1 MPVVFDCDGV
11 LVDSES
17 LAWTAISAA
26 MQHFGITVTE
36 TDRGNLVGH
45 PFEYEYEYFSR
56 TSDLPPIEAVGAAIS
71 DEMFALFERHLEA
84 FEDAKDTLEVL
95 ARRGLALAVAST
107 SARDRLDVSLRSTGL
122 ADFFSVSVAGD
133 EVAAVKPAPD
143 LFLRAAELLGVAPEA
158 CTAVED
164 SPVGI
169 AAAKAAGMRVVAVDR
184 GDFDPEELSEADVLV
199 PRLTPALFHGS

>member
-1 MPVVFDCDGV
+1 MSVVFDCDGV

-26 MQHFGITVTE
+26 MQHFGVTVTE
-36 TDRGNLVGH
+36 TDRENLVGH

-56 TSDLPPIEAVGAAIS
+56 TADLPPIESVGAAIS

-95 ARRGLALAVAST
+95 ARRGLALAVASA

-133 EVAAVKPAPD
+133 EVPAVKPAPD
-143 LFLRAAELLGVAPEA
+143 LFLRAAELLGVAPER

-184 GDFDPEELSEADVLV
+184 GDFSPEELSQADVLV

>member
-1 MPVVFDCDGV
+1 MPIVFDCDGV

-17 LAWTAISAA
+17 LAWTAIGSA
-26 MQHFGITVTE
+26 MDLFDVVVSDE
-36 TDRGNLVGH
+36 DRQQLVGH
-45 PFEYEYEYFSR
+45 PFEYEYAYFAER
-56 TSDLPPIEAVGAAIS
+56 ADLPPPETVKAAIS
-71 DEMFALFERHLEA
+71 DAMFALFERHLES

-95 ARRGLALAVAST
+95 AGRGVLLAVAST
-107 SARDRLDVSLRSTGL
+107 SARDRLDVSLRATGL
-122 ADFFSVSVAGD
+122 VDFFSVSVAGD

-143 LFLRAAELLGVAPEA
+143 LFLKAAELLGVPPES

-169 AAAKAAGMRVVAVDR
+169 AAARSAGMRVVAVDR
-184 GDFDPEELSEADVLV
+184 GEFSMEELSGADVLV

>member
-1 MPVVFDCDGV
+1 MPIVFDCDGV

-26 MQHFGITVTE
+26 MQHFGVTVTE
-36 TDRGNLVGH
+36 TDRENLVGH

-56 TSDLPPIEAVGAAIS
+56 TADLPPIESVGAAIS

-95 ARRGLALAVAST
+95 ARRGVALAVAST

-133 EVAAVKPAPD
+133 EVPAVKPAPD
-143 LFLRAAELLGVAPEA
+143 LFLRAAELLGVAPET

-184 GDFDPEELSEADVLV
+184 GDFAPEELAEADVLV

>member
-26 MQHFGITVTE
+26 MQHFGVAVTE
-36 TDRGNLVGH
+36 SDRENLVGH
-45 PFEYEYEYFSR
+45 PFEYEYEYFSK
-56 TSDLPPIEAVGAAIS
+56 TADLPPIESVGVAIS

-95 ARRGLALAVAST
+95 ARRGVVLAVAST

-122 ADFFSVSVAGD
+122 ADFFTVSVAGD
-133 EVAAVKPAPD
+133 EVLAVKPAPD
-143 LFLRAAELLGVAPEA
+143 LFLRAAELLGVAPET

-169 AAAKAAGMRVVAVDR
+169 AAAKAARMRVVAVDR
-184 GDFDPEELSEADVLV
+184 GDFAPDELSEADVLV

>member
-1 MPVVFDCDGV
+1 MPVIFDCDGV

-17 LAWTAISAA
+17 LAWTAIAAA
-26 MQHFGITVTE
+26 MKHFGVTVTE
-36 TDRGNLVGH
+36 TDRENLVGH

-56 TSDLPPIEAVGAAIS
+56 TADLPPLESVGSAIS
-71 DEMFALFERHLEA
+71 DEMFALFERHLES

-95 ARRGLALAVAST
+95 ARRGLAMAVAST
-107 SARDRLDVSLRSTGL
+107 SPRNRLDVSLRSTGL

-133 EVAAVKPAPD
+133 EVAVVKPAPD
-143 LFLRAAELLGVAPEA
+143 LFLRAAELLGVAPET

-184 GDFDPEELSEADVLV
+184 GDFAPDDLSAADVLV